1 MREDSA
7 MSLLRIVII
16 SVVIAETKLYTNFLR
31 DIYSLLSGCNLFTA
45 AAAADT
51 TYSHLQLL
59 YFLCFIKDVWLR
71 SANKVS
77 IDEVLTLTTIKQS

>member
-1 MREDSA
+1 

-45 AAAADT
+45 AAAS

-71 SANKVS
+71 SDNKVS

>member
-7 MSLLRIVII
+7 MSLLHIVII

-45 AAAADT
+45 AAAAAAS
-51 TYSHLQLL
+51 TY
-59 YFLCFIKDVWLR
+59 
-71 SANKVS
+71 
-77 IDEVLTLTTIKQS
+77 